1 MEAVFISRHRRAQS
15 NRASPTS
22 PRVPVYTRKP
32 KSQATITFQK
42 KAPLIEEQAKEIKRS
57 SRCEQSIESLGEV
70 LETREGTPAT
80 CGVFA
85 ASSDVV

>member
-1 MEAVFISRHRRAQS
+1 MSLPAMALNYLESL
-15 NRASPTS
+15 
-22 PRVPVYTRKP
+22 YE
-32 KSQATITFQK
+32 QA
-42 KAPLIEEQAKEIKRS
+42 LEEGYDEEQAKEIKRS
-57 SRCEQSIESLGEV
+57 SRCERSIESLGEV